1 MSATSLPPSVVA
13 MAIGASVAGGAVGS
27 STIAVPSRSSTPS
40 VVELAAQFVAQGV
53 VVGTDED
60 VVGDVGDRD
69 VFGGEERLDLA
80 GELEAGRAG
89 ADD

>member
-1 MSATSLPPSVVA
+1 
-13 MAIGASVAGGAVGS
+13 
-27 STIAVPSRSSTPS
+27 
-40 VVELAAQFVAQGV
+40 LAAQLVAQGL

-69 VFGGEERLDLA
+69 VLVGEERLDLA
-80 GELEAGRAG
+80 GELEAGRTG